1 MVQADHHSLNGPLDV
16 HPFATLPAGEITVK
30 PRNRLTARQCGQGA
44 LQISTDASSLSRV
57 PARTHWKEPYR
68 HGAAPGRHIETF
80 RPRRDL
86 KRVGTGIVLCI
97 GAMSH
102 AYRKI

>member
-30 PRNRLTARQCGQGA
+30 PRNRLTARQCGQWA

-57 PARTHWKEPYR
+57 PARPIGKNRIDTGPHR
-68 HGAAPGRHIETF
+68 AAT
-80 RPRRDL
+80 L
-86 KRVGTGIVLCI
+86 KRFGREGISK
-97 GAMSH
+97 GSAQE
-102 AYRKI
+102 